1 MKTIQR
7 FTMAAALGLS
17 PLVASAQADADP
29 TPEPIVAPSAE
40 PAPGAELRPAPP
52 AELPVEVA
60 ALPAA
65 GEPLPFSAD
74 LPTEG
79 VAPESTI
86 MLRSELALVD
96 LRVRLLD
103 ENGKLV
109 PTRDRATVGKGTSY
123 EVRPAEPLVTGTNY
137 RLEIDGQKAR
147 HPTDVEGTTYAVR
160 TFAFRTSGE
169 KPPPPPPPAAKKK
182 FRPAKRR

>member
-1 MKTIQR
+1 MSALLRTSTLI
-7 FTMAAALGLS
+7 AALAAS
-17 PLVASAQADADP
+17 PIATAQS
-29 TPEPIVAPSAE
+29 E
-40 PAPGAELRPAPP
+40 APP
-52 AELPVEVA
+52 ASPEPSAAAAPEAAPAAELPILVEA
-60 ALPAA
+60 QPAV
-65 GEPLPFSAD
+65 GEPIAFAEA

-86 MLRSELALVD
+86 VLSSELALVD

-123 EVRPAEPLVTGTNY
+123 EVRPAQPLVTGTNY
-137 RLEIDGQKAR
+137 RIEIDGQRAR
-147 HPTDVEGTTYAVR
+147 NPADVEGTSYAVR
-160 TFAFRTSGE
+160 TFTFRTSGE

-182 FRPAKRR
+182 FRVKRR